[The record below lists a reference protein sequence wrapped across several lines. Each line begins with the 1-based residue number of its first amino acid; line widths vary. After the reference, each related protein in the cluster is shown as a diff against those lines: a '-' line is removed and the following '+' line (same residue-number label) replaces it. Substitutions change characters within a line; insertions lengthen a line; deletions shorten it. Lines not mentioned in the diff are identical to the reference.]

1 MKAALIVFD
10 RMTYLDFVGFYDAVT
25 RLKSMSI
32 LPEFDWRICS
42 NVERVSDDRGAHGMT
57 MIPESVMEP
66 LEGYD
71 LLYVPGGMGSRTLKE
86 DSDFLAWLRTAKSAQ
101 LKVSVCTGALL
112 LGAAGFL
119 EGKRA
124 TTHPSALGDLAPYC
138 GKVVDDR
145 IVDEGDVITGSG
157 VATSLDLG
165 LHVVERGPDRAA
177 GRSPVR
183 VQRQGAREAAA

>member
-10 RMTYLDFVGFYDAVT
+10 GMTYLDFVGFYDAVT

-32 LPEFDWRICS
+32 LPDFDWRICS
-42 NVERVSDDRGAHGMT
+42 NVARVADDRGPHGMT

-66 LEGYD
+66 LDGYD

-86 DSDFLAWLRTAKSAQ
+86 DARFLEWLRTASSAK

-119 EGKRA
+119 KGRRA
-124 TTHPSALGDLAPYC
+124 TTHPSALGDLGPYC
-138 GKVVDDR
+138 EKVIGER

-165 LHVVERGPDRAA
+165 LHVVERLA
-177 GRSPVR
+177 GA
-183 VQRQGAREAAA
+183 QARERIAQQMCYPYRWEG

>member
-25 RLKSMSI
+25 RLKSMGI

-42 NVERVSDDRGAHGMT
+42 NVERVSDDRGPHGMT

-66 LEGYD
+66 LDGYD

-86 DSDFLAWLRTAKSAQ
+86 DAAFLSWLRTAKSAK

-112 LGAAGFL
+112 MGAAGFL
-119 EGKRA
+119 KDKRA
-124 TTHPSALGDLAPYC
+124 TTHPSALGDLRPYC
-138 GKVVDDR
+138 GKVMDER

-165 LHVVERGPDRAA
+165 LHVVERLA
-177 GRSPVR
+177 GAD
-183 VQRQGAREAAA
+183 ARERIAKQMCYPYRWQA